1 MDFHITSD
9 FTILEPPDYDYVSLP
24 LLLRILILEK
34 QNLKSKGVANYLE
47 FVRFCGMI
55 HLVDAKCFYFS
66 YLSLLLRSDTS
77 KYIGL
82 DDY

>member
-1 MDFHITSD
+1 MDFYITSD
-9 FTILEPPDYDYVSLP
+9 FSILEPADSDYVTFP
-24 LLLRILILEK
+24 LLLRILILK
-34 QNLKSKGVANYLE
+34 KLNLKSKGVENYLE
-47 FVRFCGMI
+47 FVRFCGMS
-55 HLVDAKCFYFS
+55 HLLDAKCFYFS